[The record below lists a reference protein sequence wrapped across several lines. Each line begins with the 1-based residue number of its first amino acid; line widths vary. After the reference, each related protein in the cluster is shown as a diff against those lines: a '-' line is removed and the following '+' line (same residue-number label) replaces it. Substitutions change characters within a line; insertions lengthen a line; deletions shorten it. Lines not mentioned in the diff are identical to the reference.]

1 MLAFMITDDD
11 ITYWTGLIDIREE
24 GTFVWTDSMD
34 KPFFEVG
41 IDGSHAIEYLDS
53 IRGRLSDSYSVIS
66 QA

>member
-1 MLAFMITDDD
+1 MLAFMIADDD

-41 IDGSHAIEYLDS
+41 IDGSHAIEY
-53 IRGRLSDSYSVIS
+53 
-66 QA
+66 